1 MTCQVDHEDGAG
13 LVPSHSIAHIVGT
26 YNDARAKIT
35 EALRTIAEQ
44 HDRIESVLGPNCYV
58 YLETRQLRF
67 TEPKDELKQMD
78 RRAWRRIIDKSGV
91 RRVLSVKAADDLSK
105 QLERD
110 ELPQITEQTVGD
122 MLRGMAERGP
132 EYLAAAVKEVHE
144 FLRPPS
150 SRFKTNTEFDIGKRV
165 ILSGWVT
172 AKWSRGGGF
181 QVNHYRTAEPRA
193 LDNVFAL
200 LDGKPPTTTH
210 SGWLA
215 DAIYK
220 AEGGTGETEYFRFRA
235 CANGNLHLEFKRP
248 DLVAKLNAIAGGRN
262 LYAAGGSK

>member
-1 MTCQVDHEDGAG
+1 MTCKIEHEGGAG
-13 LVPSHSIAHIVGT
+13 LVPAHSIAHVVGT
-26 YNDARAKIT
+26 YNDAVTKIR

-44 HDRIESVLGPNCYV
+44 HNRIESVLGPDSYV
-58 YLETRQLRF
+58 YLETRHLRF
-67 TEPKDELKQMD
+67 TEPEGELRQMD

-91 RRVLSVKAADDLSK
+91 RRVLSVKAAEELDK
-105 QLERD
+105 QLERE
-110 ELPQITEQTVGD
+110 ELPAITEQTVGD
-122 MLRGMAERGP
+122 MLRGMADRGP

-150 SRFKTNTEFDIGKRV
+150 SRYKTNTEFDIGEKV
-165 ILSGWVT
+165 ILSGWVVRQ
-172 AKWSRGGGF
+172 WSGGRF
-181 QVNHYRTAEPRA
+181 QVNHYMTAKPRA

-200 LDGKPPTTTH
+200 LDGKPPITTH

-220 AEGGTGETEYFRFRA
+220 SEDGKGETEYFRFKA
-235 CANGNLHLEFKRP
+235 CKNHNLHLEFKRP

-262 LYAAGGSK
+262 LYAAGGAK